1 MESFVTI
8 DFETANESRDSPCEI
23 GLVRFVDGKPVEMF
37 QSFLYQERFRPFNVM
52 LHGIKPSDV
61 AKSPKIDDL
70 IPDIT
75 EFIGDSPLVA
85 HNAAFD
91 MRILQIALSRSS
103 LDFSTSFYCTL
114 VLARHTLG
122 LPENGLGYV
131 SEQLGIEHPGDHRA
145 LHDATTCGY
154 VATTMLS
161 ANNFDN
167 FHDFA
172 ESAHVRPGLIS
183 ASDIV
188 GSVKRSTGAG
198 TKISRERLEEIL
210 KSIPEDELYLDPDFE
225 GKNIVFTGALS
236 GMVRE
241 EAQLAVMRAGG
252 NPQASGVTKSTNML
266 VYGYQD
272 PRVLRGKPLSG
283 KRQKAAE
290 LRAQGCDIEIVDEA
304 LFLEML
310 SSREGH
316 H

>member
-23 GLVRFVDGKPVEMF
+23 GLLRFVDGKPVETF
-37 QSFLYQERFRPFNVM
+37 ESLLFQERFAPFNVM

-61 AKSPKIDDL
+61 AKSPRIDDV
-70 IPDIT
+70 IPAIT
-75 EFIGDSPLVA
+75 EFIGDNPLVA

-91 MRILQIALSRSS
+91 MRILQLALSRSS
-103 LDFSTSFYCTL
+103 LEFSTSFFCTL
-114 VLARHTLG
+114 VLVRHTLG

-154 VATTMLS
+154 VATTMLT

-188 GSVKRSTGAG
+188 GSVK
-198 TKISRERLEEIL
+198 
-210 KSIPEDELYLDPDFE
+210 
-225 GKNIVFTGALS
+225 
-236 GMVRE
+236 
-241 EAQLAVMRAGG
+241 
-252 NPQASGVTKSTNML
+252 KSTL
-266 VYGYQD
+266 LR
-272 PRVLRGKPLSG
+272 PRLRRQEYCVHRGTQRDGPRRRPTCSDESG
-283 KRQKAAE
+283 R
-290 LRAQGCDIEIVDEA
+290 
-304 LFLEML
+304 
-310 SSREGH
+310 
-316 H
+316 